1 LSLAAGKA
9 NVIDG
14 ADGAAF
20 LVVEPFYQMKGFNHS
35 NLLREDAAQIVAD
48 RQMNLQ
54 KDGVSDRIQV
64 PGAGRE
70 A

>member
-1 LSLAAGKA
+1 
-9 NVIDG
+9 
-14 ADGAAF
+14 
-20 LVVEPFYQMKGFNHS
+20 VEPFYQMKGFNHS